1 MLGQL
6 PIDVLYEILR
16 SLSVQ
21 DIVRLQRVSKR
32 FYEITQERIV
42 WANAYYSTILP
53 CPSGPHAGQDATFLK
68 RQLIRSAKLEKNWP
82 RRRVVSAPRLNTADS
97 TALRDAHARREDAAT
112 RVYSPTSIRRF
123 TLPIPRPLTLTA
135 ITGRWIVVV
144 TGTGIWCVDLEAEEA
159 QLASTEEDYVVRP
172 VELHKCVDTTLE
184 FWFVV
189 SAMDREGRVIGYVVA
204 EERAH
209 TGNEEGPKWM

>member
-16 SLSVQ
+16 SLSIQ
-21 DIVRLQRVSKR
+21 DIVRLQRVSNR

-42 WANAYYSTILP
+42 WANAYHSTILP
-53 CPSGPHAGQDATFLK
+53 CPSGPYASQDATSLK
-68 RQLIRSAKLEKNWP
+68 RQLIHSTKLEKNWP
-82 RRRVVSAPRLNTADS
+82 RRRVASTPKLNIAGS
-97 TALRDAHARREDAAT
+97 TASRDAHARREDPAT

-123 TLPIPRPLTLTA
+123 TLPIPRPLALTA

-144 TGTGIWCVDLEAEEA
+144 TGTGIWCIDLEAEEA
-159 QLASTEEDYVVRP
+159 QLGGTSEDYVVRP

-184 FWFVV
+184 FSFVV
-189 SAMDREGRVIGYVVA
+189 SAMDREGRMVLYVVA

-209 TGNEEGPKWM
+209 TGDEEG